1 MLAQIKSSDED
12 VWGSLRKSGHLEGEP
27 GASLAGRLLRM
38 RNWVDGAHFPEAA
51 KIEIRTS
58 ISDEARE
65 NLTEEQVRFLSSLTA
80 DLSDC
85 NWKES
90 EISSCIKSAASDTGV
105 SGRDAY
111 VALYW
116 AILGKSHGP
125 KASSLIAE
133 MDSDSVL
140 SLFSKA

>member
-1 MLAQIKSSDED
+1 
-12 VWGSLRKSGHLEGEP
+12 
-27 GASLAGRLLRM
+27 M

-85 NWKES
+85 NWEES
-90 EISSCIKSAASDTGV
+90 EFSSCIKSAASDTGV